1 MPDHKAYFA
10 AQQEQYLAILDKL
23 VRSESPSRD
32 KAAIDRLGSQ
42 LAAHLAGM
50 PGSLTRLPQTEAGDI
65 YQFRFPGRS
74 GGSQFLI
81 LCHMDTVWPLGTL
94 AERPPR
100 VEGDRYV
107 APGAADMKG
116 GIVIALGA
124 LSGLHSLG
132 LQPASDVLLL
142 LTSDEEIGSRAS
154 RSLIE
159 EQARQ
164 SQLVLCLEPGMP
176 DGSLKTARKGGMTVK
191 IKTTGR
197 AAHAGADHAAGVN
210 AIEEMAHQVISLQAL
225 TNYELGTTVSV
236 GKIEGGVTTNIVPPA
251 CTAFVDVRIAL
262 PAERERMDR
271 VLRAMR
277 PRMPGAGL
285 EVEISPGRPPMP
297 RNEIMAAAYQKA
309 RQIGERCGLQLTEAS
324 TGGASDANFAA
335 ALGVPVLDG
344 LGVVGG
350 GLHAVDEYIEIT
362 SLTER
367 ACLLAALLTEWQ
379 VS

>member
-10 AQQEQYLAILDKL
+10 AQQEQYLALLDKL

-100 VEGDRYV
+100 LEGDRYV

>member
-1 MPDHKAYFA
+1 
-10 AQQEQYLAILDKL
+10 
-23 VRSESPSRD
+23 
-32 KAAIDRLGSQ
+32 
-42 LAAHLAGM
+42 
-50 PGSLTRLPQTEAGDI
+50 
-65 YQFRFPGRS
+65 
-74 GGSQFLI
+74 
-81 LCHMDTVWPLGTL
+81 
-94 AERPPR
+94 
-100 VEGDRYV
+100 
-107 APGAADMKG
+107 
-116 GIVIALGA
+116 
-124 LSGLHSLG
+124 
-132 LQPASDVLLL
+132 
-142 LTSDEEIGSRAS
+142 
-154 RSLIE
+154 
-159 EQARQ
+159 
-164 SQLVLCLEPGMP
+164 
-176 DGSLKTARKGGMTVK
+176 MTVK

>member
-10 AQQEQYLAILDKL
+10 AQQEQYLALLDKL

>member
-10 AQQEQYLAILDKL
+10 AQQEQYLALLDKL

-367 ACLLAALLTEWQ
+367 ACLLAALLTEW
-379 VS
+379 